1 MVGKNNHKVRAE
13 QGANK
18 FKRYTLKKLSIG
30 VASVSIGVGLMFN
43 GAEVASAEEAGQDV
57 AGGSVE
63 EVVED
68 SEAPFS
74 SEVGTLNEEIEET
87 VVEDDRSVE
96 EVNDSEPTDVLQN
109 GGDDAEVDSGRTS
122 EIDDVAKDE
131 VEQEATVSE
140 DQATVSPIDNEEHGQ
155 SNRVSPADT
164 QSTHPEITPQ
174 TPTTQYRLDD
184 VRHFFN
190 AEEIKRIEAG
200 QLTVEQALQNALS
213 IQSDVQENK
222 DYHEENVLAAGTRR
236 STNIEDRSTSGR
248 RVTRAVDAPY
258 YMPTFTTSNTAKDVL
273 DEVDKFVA
281 QNKLTKGEHY
291 LFRYEVARRVSDRRF
306 NKGRGYIQ
314 RANRIADQTDNG
326 GNAFNRPLSSDTV
339 TVTRGTNQRELDF
352 INQLANIMNTY
363 LGSRN
368 ETRRTEFYPTTSGS
382 STGTRMGELSNIR
395 INASD
400 RTVTANITIGRDRNN
415 DEAAYIGHQVR
426 VAGELAEI
434 PRQVSTNATSVA
446 QSTDGETNEALA
458 WTGSNSASTN
468 NTFTI
473 KSGGLLHQTKIQN
486 TSNSDIITGIISQ
499 PWSLN
504 TPNGT
509 FIETKQHQEGAQHFA
524 ELLNVVAE
532 YNTIEDKL
540 KDLKEQIRVHN
551 ERVKMARDARENYTL
566 GQYEALKSSRES
578 IVSDKQTAVQRYEQF
593 SKINRYAELDQSLKN
608 ALQNTANLP
617 DLEIEP
623 EFNLALLD
631 RAIAEKNRIDDI
643 DVNLTNKTET
653 SVEQYNEAKQAADEA
668 AIRAKDVRSNSDAR
682 QGQVDK
688 SAQDLTLA
696 NQDLEAA
703 IRNLKEAVNK
713 EALRIAVNESDE
725 IKAKPLFTRSDEP
738 IQANYTQAIN
748 DGQEVLSNHAATQ
761 AEVSAAVDKINQ
773 AKNNLNGLNIEIEE
787 VEIPIPHAVEHR
799 LDYKLA
805 YGQTEEVQAGEDGSE
820 IDTYEYDV
828 DPETGN
834 LINKRLVATRM
845 TKRPK
850 TEIIRVGM
858 KLESKATDTYIET
871 LPYTTQTTE
880 DNTLYVGMRVVDTPG
895 VLGERKT
902 ETPLIFKDG
911 KLVKDTDNQTVTTT
925 NPVAEVVRVGTK
937 PLPDFEKMQSD
948 IKALQ
953 SGLEEANNKITGLDG
968 RVATNE
974 GEIGTIKSNITDLQ
988 GKIAEQ
994 EKQLSELQ
1002 TETGRLDEAIKAT
1015 DGKVD
1020 ELAKTVNDKEQALQ
1034 ESINGLRNELD
1045 AEKGKLNDAI
1055 NRIGKNER
1063 DIKSLQ
1069 DRASDLETRATN
1081 LEDRANN
1088 LDTKVQNLDN
1098 ELKQEVAGRQQAIND
1113 VKQEIQTIKEN
1124 LERTIGENKQALDG
1138 KLTELEGKLSGETSK
1153 LDELTKRV
1161 ETNKKSIEN
1170 INSSIETIE
1179 NEANILKGR
1188 VDEFEAKIN
1197 TVDKDI
1203 KDEVAE
1209 RAKAVEELHKKINT
1223 AKQELQNTS
1232 VDNKKELEST
1242 LNSLRE
1248 ELNTEKD
1255 KLENLDKRVTSNEA
1269 NIAGLK
1275 GRVSNLESRARDLEK
1290 QANSFDAGIDML
1302 GEEVK
1307 EEIENRKKAINGLYT
1322 ELNNMKLQIV
1332 NNKGDIEV
1340 LENELAELESQL
1352 GDEASKL
1359 EDLTERVSK
1368 NEENITSIKQNI
1380 EKVEQEAN
1388 ELTDRVDA
1396 LEDKSSKLDDSIKK
1410 EIADRKEA
1418 IDAVKTQLDTVKD
1431 EVAKN
1436 AKANKEALENQL
1448 NNLSDKLKGE
1458 TAKLEALDKRVTSNE
1473 ASIAGLRGQIDNVNR
1488 QANDLE
1494 KKANALQANIEML
1507 DEEVKEALQ
1516 AEIDQRQQE
1525 IKEVKQQIEAAKQEL
1540 QNEATANKEALENQL
1555 NNLSDKLKG
1564 ETAKLEDLDKRVTS
1578 NEASIAGLKGKVD
1591 NLNRQ
1596 VNDLEKQSN
1605 NLQASIDMLDESTK
1619 EALQAEI
1626 DERQKAITRLQNE
1639 IDAVEEALENADEQT
1654 NERIDELS
1662 KQLADEADKLNNLDK
1677 RVTSNEANIAG
1688 LKGKVDNLNRQVND
1702 LEKQSN
1708 NLQASIDMLD
1718 ESTKEALQAEI
1729 DKRQKAITRLQN
1741 EIDAVEEALENA
1753 DEQTNERIDELGK
1766 QLANEADKLNNLDKR
1781 VTSNEANIAGLKGK
1795 VDNLN
1800 RQV

>member
-1034 ESINGLRNELD
+1034 ESINGLRNELET
-1045 AEKGKLNDAI
+1045 EKGKLNDAI
-1055 NRIGKNER
+1055 GRIENNEGH
-1063 DIKSLQ
+1063 IEALQ
-1069 DRASDLETRATN
+1069 DRANSLETRATN
-1081 LEDRANN
+1081 LEKQANG
-1088 LDTKVQNLDN
+1088 LDTKVQNLDD
-1098 ELKQEVAGRQQAIND
+1098 ELKKEVANRQQAIND
-1113 VKQEIQTIKEN
+1113 VKQEIQSTKEN
-1124 LERTIGENKQALDG
+1124 LESTVGENKQALDG

-1161 ETNKKSIEN
+1161 ETNKQAIER
-1170 INSSIETIE
+1170 INSSIQSMEQ
-1179 NEANILKGR
+1179 EADTLQGQ
-1188 VDEFEAKIN
+1188 VDELEKKASN
-1197 TVDKDI
+1197 LDQVI
-1203 KDEVAE
+1203 KDEVSARTE
-1209 RAKAVEELHKKINT
+1209 AIKTIRDELNQVKG
-1223 AKQELQNTS
+1223 ELQTAQGA
-1232 VDNKKELEST
+1232 DKEALE
-1242 LNSLRE
+1242 
-1248 ELNTEKD
+1248 EK
-1255 KLENLDKRVTSNEA
+1255 
-1269 NIAGLK
+1269 
-1275 GRVSNLESRARDLEK
+1275 
-1290 QANSFDAGIDML
+1290 L
-1302 GEEVK
+1302 GELQGNLATETG
-1307 EEIENRKKAINGLYT
+1307 RIN
-1322 ELNNMKLQIV
+1322 
-1332 NNKGDIEV
+1332 
-1340 LENELAELESQL
+1340 
-1352 GDEASKL
+1352 
-1359 EDLTERVSK
+1359 DLTERVQT
-1368 NEENITSIKQNI
+1368 NETNIQENIEAIKSLQGRADNLETRATNLEERANGLDTKVQNLDDELKQEVANRQQAINDVKQEIQSTKENLESTLAGNKQSLEGKFTELEEKLNGEASKLDELTERVETNETDIASIRDNI
-1380 EKVEQEAN
+1380 KKVEREAN
-1388 ELTDRVDA
+1388 ELSTRVSD
-1396 LEDKSSKLDDSIKK
+1396 LEDKSSRLDDSIKK

-1418 IDAVKTQLDTVKD
+1418 IDDVKNQLDTVKD

-1436 AKANKEALENQL
+1436 ATANKEALENQL

-1458 TAKLEALDKRVTSNE
+1458 TTKLEELDKRVTSNE
-1473 ASIAGLRGQIDNVNR
+1473 ANIAGLQGKVDNLNRQVNDLEKQSNGLQASIDMLDESMKEALQEEIDKRQKAITRLQNEIDAVEEALENADEQTNERIDELSKQLADEADKLNNLDKRVTSNEANIAGLRGQIDNVNR

-1564 ETAKLEDLDKRVTS
+1564 EMAKLEELDKRVTS
-1578 NEASIAGLKGKVD
+1578 NEASIAGLRGQID
-1591 NLNRQ
+1591 NVNRQ
-1596 VNDLEKQSN
+1596 ANDLEKKAN
-1605 NLQASIDMLDESTK
+1605 ALQANIEMLDAEVK
-1619 EALQAEI
+1619 EALQE
-1626 DERQKAITRLQNE
+1626 
-1639 IDAVEEALENADEQT
+1639 
-1654 NERIDELS
+1654 
-1662 KQLADEADKLNNLDK
+1662 
-1677 RVTSNEANIAG
+1677 
-1688 LKGKVDNLNRQVND
+1688 
-1702 LEKQSN
+1702 
-1708 NLQASIDMLD
+1708 
-1718 ESTKEALQAEI
+1718 EI
-1729 DKRQKAITRLQN
+1729 DKRQKEIKEVKQQIKDAKQELQFYP
-1741 EIDAVEEALENA
+1741 
-1753 DEQTNERIDELGK
+1753 
-1766 QLANEADKLNNLDKR
+1766 QLL
-1781 VTSNEANIAGLKGK
+1781 V
-1795 VDNLN
+1795 
-1800 RQV
+1800 